1 MAAFCGV
8 RSGGSDGYPVA
19 QDPGFLAG
27 DLVFYRSFAGRSV
40 SGRDG
45 SLRGAGG
52 NGGFGTSSYLL
63 PVPGS
68 GSIFTL
74 LSCVEAA
81 HDRRR

>member
-52 NGGFGTSSYLL
+52 SSKFKHCVTSFEKIHLIL
-63 PVPGS
+63 
-68 GSIFTL
+68 
-74 LSCVEAA
+74 
-81 HDRRR
+81 